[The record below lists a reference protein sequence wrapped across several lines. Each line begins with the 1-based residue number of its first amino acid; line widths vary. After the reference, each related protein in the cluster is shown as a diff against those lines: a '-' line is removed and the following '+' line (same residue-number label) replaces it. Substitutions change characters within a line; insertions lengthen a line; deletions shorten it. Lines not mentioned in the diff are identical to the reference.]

1 MSSLLEQAII
11 DATALKEAALKNA
24 EAQVLE
30 RYSTDVKE
38 ALKNL
43 LEQEEGFTEPS
54 ATEPTG
60 TGTSATGM
68 GGDQA
73 MGGGANIKNQAP
85 SAFRDGQK
93 LCACPEDKEQVTIDL
108 NLSDIED
115 MASEAGIP
123 VGGNMPNPATL
134 GPTPSAQSAGLQ
146 EEYEVNKDE
155 LLDLYEKL
163 TVDARNV
170 PYGNIEYPANSLEV
184 EYAKDISLAKK
195 AQLEAEQEASEVV
208 QENNK
213 LTKENKILARKLD
226 SVQNKLAKISE
237 IAEALANRVEE
248 YESAVSTL
256 KERLDTITVS
266 NAKLL
271 YKNKVLNSNS
281 LNERQKSK
289 IVEALSNAES
299 ADEAKTIYQTL
310 QSTVSSDNKV
320 AAPKSLSEAIN
331 RTSSIIMQTRQNDAP
346 PPVIERMQRLAGIK
360 NK

>member
-195 AQLEAEQEASEVV
+195 AQFEAEQEASEVV

-256 KERLDTITVS
+256 KERLDSLTVS

-281 LNERQKSK
+281 LNERQKDR
-289 IVEALSNAES
+289 IVEALSNAQS

-310 QSTVSSDNKV
+310 QSTVASNDKV
-320 AAPKSLSEAIN
+320 TAPKSLSEAIN

>member
-38 ALKNL
+38 ALRNL

-54 ATEPTG
+54 AVEASG
-60 TGTSATGM
+60 TGTSAAGM

-73 MGGGANIKNQAP
+73 MGGGPNVRSQTP

-123 VGGNMPNPATL
+123 VGGNMPNPVTL
-134 GPTPSAQSAGLQ
+134 GPTQGAEPVGLQ
-146 EEYEVNKDE
+146 EEYEVDKDE

-163 TVDARNV
+163 TFDAQV
-170 PYGNIEYPANSLEV
+170 VTYGDTDQPTKRAV
-184 EYAKDISLAKK
+184 EYAQDVSAAKK
-195 AQLEAEQEASEVV
+195 AQLEAEEEAAEIG
-208 QENNK
+208 EDNKK
-213 LTKENKILARKLD
+213 LTKENKVLARKLD

-320 AAPKSLSEAIN
+320 ATPKSLSEAIN

>member
-38 ALKNL
+38 ALRSL
-43 LEQEEGFTEPS
+43 LEQEEGFMEPS
-54 ATEPTG
+54 AAEATG
-60 TGTSATGM
+60 VGTSAAGM

-73 MGGGANIKNQAP
+73 MGGGANVRSQTP
-85 SAFRDGQK
+85 SAFRDNQK

-108 NLSDIED
+108 SISEIED
-115 MASEAGIP
+115 MANEAGVPI
-123 VGGNMPNPATL
+123 GSAQPASL
-134 GPTPSAQSAGLQ
+134 GPTAGPEPVGLQ
-146 EEYEVNKDE
+146 EEYEVDKDE

-170 PYGNIEYPANSLEV
+170 PYGNIEYPANTLEV
-184 EYAKDISLAKK
+184 EYAKDVSHARK
-195 AQLEAEQEASEVV
+195 AQLAAEEEAAEIGE
-208 QENNK
+208 ENNK
-213 LTKENKILARKLD
+213 LTKENKVLARKLD

-256 KERLDTITVS
+256 KERLDSLTVS

-281 LNERQKSK
+281 LNERQKDR
-289 IVEALSNAES
+289 IVEALSNAQS
-299 ADEAKTIYQTL
+299 AYEAKTIYQTL
-310 QSTVSSDNKV
+310 QSTVVSDNKV
-320 AAPKSLSEAIN
+320 ATPKSLSEAIN

>member
-30 RYSTDVKE
+30 KYSTDVKE
-38 ALKNL
+38 ALRSL
-43 LEQEEGFTEPS
+43 LEQEEGFMEPS
-54 ATEPTG
+54 AAEATG
-60 TGTSATGM
+60 VGTSAAGM
-68 GGDQA
+68 GGDQP
-73 MGGGANIKNQAP
+73 MGGGANVKKQTP
-85 SAFRDGQK
+85 SAFRDSQK

-115 MASEAGIP
+115 MANEAGVPIGASQP
-123 VGGNMPNPATL
+123 SSL
-134 GPTPSAQSAGLQ
+134 GPTSTQPPLALQ

-184 EYAKDISLAKK
+184 EYAKDVSLAKK
-195 AQLEAEQEASEVV
+195 AQLAAEEEAAEVGE
-208 QENNK
+208 ENKK
-213 LTKENKILARKLD
+213 LTKENKLLVRKLD
-226 SVQNKLAKISE
+226 SVEGKLAKISE

-256 KERLDTITVS
+256 KERLESLTVS

-281 LNERQKSK
+281 LNERQKDR
-289 IVEALSNAES
+289 IVEALSNAQS

-320 AAPKSLSEAIN
+320 TAPKSLSEAIN

>member
-54 ATEPTG
+54 AIEDTG
-60 TGTSATGM
+60 VGTSAAGM

-73 MGGGANIKNQAP
+73 MGGGANVKKQTP

-115 MASEAGIP
+115 MANEAGIP
-123 VGGNMPNPATL
+123 IGGRQPTSLSPTSTEQPA
-134 GPTPSAQSAGLQ
+134 ALQ

-170 PYGNIEYPANSLEV
+170 PYGNIEYPANTLEV

-195 AQLEAEQEASEVV
+195 AQLAAEEEAAEVGE
-208 QENNK
+208 ENKK
-213 LTKENKILARKLD
+213 LTKENKLLVRKLD
-226 SVQNKLAKISE
+226 LVESKLAKISE

-256 KERLDTITVS
+256 KERLESLTVS

-281 LNERQKSK
+281 LNERQKDR
-289 IVEALSNAES
+289 IVEALSNAQS

-310 QSTVSSDNKV
+310 QSTVSSNDKV
-320 AAPKSLSEAIN
+320 ATPKSLSEAIN

>member
-43 LEQEEGFTEPS
+43 LEQDEGFTEPS
-54 ATEPTG
+54 ATEATG
-60 TGTSATGM
+60 AGTSAAGM
-68 GGDQA
+68 GGDQP
-73 MGGGANIKNQAP
+73 MGGGANVRNQSP

-115 MASEAGIP
+115 MANEAGIP
-123 VGGNMPNPATL
+123 VGGNMPTNL
-134 GPTPSAQSAGLQ
+134 GPTPGPEPAGLQ
-146 EEYEVNKDE
+146 EEYEVDKDE

-184 EYAKDISLAKK
+184 EFAKDISIAKK
-195 AQLEAEQEASEVV
+195 AQLAAEQEAAEVV

-213 LTKENKILARKLD
+213 LTKENKVL
-226 SVQNKLAKISE
+226 VNKLNNLQAKLVKISE
-237 IAEALANRVEE
+237 IAEGLANRVEQ

-256 KERLDTITVS
+256 KERLESLTVS

-281 LNERQKSK
+281 LNERQKDK
-289 IVEALSNAES
+289 IVEALSNAS
-299 ADEAKTIYQTL
+299 SVDEAKTIYQTL

-320 AAPKSLSEAIN
+320 AAPKSLSEAIS

-346 PPVIERMQRLAGIK
+346 PPVVERMQRLAGIK

>member
-30 RYSTDVKE
+30 KYSTDVKE
-38 ALKNL
+38 ALRSL

-54 ATEPTG
+54 ATEASG
-60 TGTSATGM
+60 AGTSPVGM
-68 GGDQA
+68 GGDQP
-73 MGGGANIKNQAP
+73 MGGGANVRSQTP
-85 SAFRDGQK
+85 SAFRDSQK

-115 MASEAGIP
+115 MASEAGVTIGS
-123 VGGNMPNPATL
+123 VQPASL
-134 GPTPSAQSAGLQ
+134 GPTPGPEPVGLQ
-146 EEYEVNKDE
+146 EEYEVDKDE

-163 TVDARNV
+163 TVDAQV
-170 PYGNIEYPANSLEV
+170 VTYGDTEQPTKRAV
-184 EYAKDISLAKK
+184 EYAQDVSHAKK
-195 AQLEAEQEASEVV
+195 AQLAAEEEAAEIGE
-208 QENNK
+208 ENKK
-213 LTKENKILARKLD
+213 LTKENKLLARKLD
-226 SVQNKLAKISE
+226 SVEGKLAKISE

-256 KERLDTITVS
+256 KERLDSLTVS

-281 LNERQKSK
+281 LNERQKDR
-289 IVEALSNAES
+289 IVEALSNAQS

-320 AAPKSLSEAIN
+320 TAPKSLSEAIN